1 MILSLQKD
9 NEDSINK
16 IKVDIDNNTAEI
28 NKIYE
33 SILDLRR
40 QFTEIS
46 NDAKIIDLK
55 ELPLKLIDI
64 EGNIKNLKITL
75 ESFLGGDLLENE
87 GRGAPLTMKE
97 FVANIINTHKNLN
110 DKIEKCVSKVDNF
123 NAEILTKIRKD
134 LMCESNIIMDNF
146 KLDLKSNLSKIE
158 EKVRDK
164 VDKFNIDEI
173 LRKFDQKI
181 LNEVSRKLEL
191 SDLKKNNNVI
201 NKKVNSP
208 LYLDR

>member
-1 MILSLQKD
+1 MILSFQKE
-9 NEDSINK
+9 NEESINK
-16 IKVDIDNNTAEI
+16 VKADTEHNIGEI
-28 NKIYE
+28 NKIYD

-40 QFTEIS
+40 QFTEVS
-46 NDAKIIDLK
+46 NDTKIIDLK

-75 ESFLGGDLLENE
+75 ESFLGGDLLEND

-97 FVANIINTHKNLN
+97 FVANIINAHKQLG

-134 LMCESNIIMDNF
+134 LMCESNLILDNF
-146 KLDLKSNLSKIE
+146 KQDLKANLSKIE
-158 EKVRDK
+158 DKVRDK
-164 VDKFNIDEI
+164 VDKFNIDEL
-173 LRKFDQKI
+173 LRKFDQKM

-191 SDLKKNNNVI
+191 SDLKKNNTII
-201 NKKVNSP
+201 NKKVSFC
-208 LYLDR
+208 

>member
-1 MILSLQKD
+1 MILSFQKD
-9 NEDSINK
+9 NEESMNK
-16 IKVDIDNNTAEI
+16 LRAETDHNIAEI
-28 NKIYE
+28 NKIYD

-40 QFTEIS
+40 QFTEVS
-46 NDAKIIDLK
+46 NDTKIIDLK

-97 FVANIINTHKNLN
+97 FVANIINTHKQLG

-134 LMCESNIIMDNF
+134 LMCESNMILDNF
-146 KLDLKSNLSKIE
+146 KQDLKANLSKIE
-158 EKVRDK
+158 DKVRDK
-164 VDKFNIDEI
+164 VDKFNIDEL
-173 LRKFDQKI
+173 LRKFDQKMV
-181 LNEVSRKLEL
+181 NEVSRKLEL
-191 SDLKKNNNVI
+191 SDLKKNNTII
-201 NKKVNSP
+201 NKKVSFC
-208 LYLDR
+208 

>member
-1 MILSLQKD
+1 MILSFQKE
-9 NEDSINK
+9 NEESINK
-16 IKVDIDNNTAEI
+16 VKADTENNIGEI
-28 NKIYE
+28 NKIYD

-40 QFTEIS
+40 QFTEVS
-46 NDAKIIDLK
+46 NDTKIIDLK

-75 ESFLGGDLLENE
+75 ESFLGGDLLEND

-97 FVANIINTHKNLN
+97 FVANIINAHKQLG

-134 LMCESNIIMDNF
+134 LMCESNLILDNF
-146 KLDLKSNLSKIE
+146 KQDLKANLSKIE
-158 EKVRDK
+158 DKVRDK
-164 VDKFNIDEI
+164 VDKFNIDEL
-173 LRKFDQKI
+173 LRKFDQKM

-191 SDLKKNNNVI
+191 SDLKKNNTII
-201 NKKVNSP
+201 NKKVSFC
-208 LYLDR
+208 